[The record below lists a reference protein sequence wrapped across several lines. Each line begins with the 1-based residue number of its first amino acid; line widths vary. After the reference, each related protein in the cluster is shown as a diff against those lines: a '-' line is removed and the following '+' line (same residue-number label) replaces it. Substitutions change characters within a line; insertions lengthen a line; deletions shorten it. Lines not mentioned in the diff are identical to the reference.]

1 MVKKLAKPIL
11 IACAVVI
18 CASSFIFSKEIASV
32 YKVDAAQSS
41 VKWIG
46 KKVTGEHSG
55 NVTISSGSL
64 STTNNAVTAGTVEI
78 DLTTITNTDITD
90 PASNAKLLGHLKSAD
105 FFNVA
110 SFPKATLV
118 ITSSKVKSAGTYDV
132 TGNLTIKGI
141 TQPITFPATIQ
152 TTADKI
158 NATAVLTIDRTKYD
172 IKYRS
177 ASFFSDLGDKAIDN
191 DFVLNVKLVANKSNE
206 KL

>member
-1 MVKKLAKPIL
+1 MVAGAAVLAT
-11 IACAVVI
+11 
-18 CASSFIFSKEIASV
+18 SSFTSLHKATTTI

-64 STTNNAVTAGTVEI
+64 TTASNAITAGTVDI
-78 DLTTITNTDITD
+78 DLSTITSTDITD
-90 PASNAKLLGHLKSAD
+90 PASNAKLIGHLKSAD

-118 ITSSKVKSAGTYDV
+118 ITSSKLKSAGNYDV

-141 TQPITFPATIQ
+141 THPITFPATIQ
-152 TTADKI
+152 VTADKI
-158 NATAVLTIDRTKYD
+158 NATAAITIDRTKYD